1 MRTGLYAAPAGNSRI
16 CSSVASFD
24 SFMSITVPLM
34 IDLKPGTFG
43 LLCHWKRLR
52 VDVERLA
59 VQDTNQLVCAAGRY
73 GRRGVVGTRQACQIA

>member
-34 IDLKPGTFG
+34 IDLKPELSASYAIGRGSG
-43 LLCHWKRLR
+43 L
-52 VDVERLA
+52 
-59 VQDTNQLVCAAGRY
+59 T
-73 GRRGVVGTRQACQIA
+73 